1 VVLDFAVAVRAAG
14 AAAEAGVC
22 DYWEQLMTMKRS
34 AQFSPAIALLLGAFI
49 ALGGCESKGPAEQ
62 AGAQVDKGI
71 QNAKDA
77 INPPGPVE
85 KAGRA
90 IDKGTKTD

>member
-1 VVLDFAVAVRAAG
+1 VKLEFAVPFRVSG
-14 AAAEAGVC
+14 GAAEAGGL
-22 DYWEQLMTMKRS
+22 DEREQLMTMKRS
-34 AQFSPAIALLLGAFI
+34 AQFLPAVAILLGAFI
-49 ALGGCESKGPAEQ
+49 SFAGCESKGPAEQ
-62 AGAQVDKGI
+62 TGEQIDKGV

-90 IDKGTKTD
+90 IDNATEK